1 MAEFVL
7 GAWVTTALAGA
18 YMWSFTTGAHRP
30 ESNARASGLPPSL
43 LFIHPALALGG
54 LGFWIAYVVRDIT
67 ALAWVAIA
75 AAGLAALIGD
85 VLLVRTVRGRRER
98 SAQRAAR
105 AERRRELAAAGKGG
119 PDGRDLP
126 PLDTPDERL
135 VEEQIPEPAIGVHG
149 LLAVLTLGGALI
161 EAIRVTF

>member
-7 GAWVTTALAGA
+7 GAWITTAIAGA

-30 ESNARASGLPPSL
+30 ESNARASGLPASL
-43 LFIHPALALGG
+43 LFIHPALALSG
-54 LGFWIAYVVRDIT
+54 LGFWIAYVVRDVT

-85 VLLVRTVRGRRER
+85 VLLMRTVRGRRER
-98 SAQRAAR
+98 AAQRAAR
-105 AERRRELAAAGKGG
+105 KQRRKELVAAGKDG

-135 VEEQIPEPAIGVHG
+135 QEEQIPELAIAVHG
-149 LLAVLTLGGALI
+149 VLAVLTLGGALI
-161 EAIRVTF
+161 EAVMVTF